1 MKEFYNV
8 INSYYLSM
16 CADTEINLR
25 VKAELL
31 DHYENTIGEI
41 TSSISS
47 VNGSINIKYNQGVRR
62 TCDLTINDYNESCIP
77 DNEYSSF
84 FINRKFKIYIGLYKK
99 NHSYYQDDVIF
110 WFSQGVFV
118 TTDSNYDLKNNI
130 LHISGVDKFG
140 FFTKDLNQHT
150 LQTTY
155 HVPAGSK
162 LGKLIGDIIT
172 IDMGNGYPAD
182 SMIPI
187 INSQLFGEEIPHDIE
202 KTANETIGDILI
214 EIATAFNS
222 DIYYDVNG
230 RLVFEPNITDDY
242 LRQSPVYEFKR
253 NAPEYVE
260 ANFNY
265 NYGNV
270 INQITVTG
278 NNSDE
283 ITYSYTA
290 VNDYPMSSLRV
301 TNIGIKAAEIEET
314 AMGYNEKRCKDYA
327 EYLLKKKLLPSIS
340 GTLLCSPLPHID
352 VNKIIRL
359 PEKSTANYHTDYLI
373 EEISIPLSPANYSL
387 NICNIQE
394 LPLHS
399 YF

>member
-1 MKEFYNV
+1 M
-8 INSYYLSM
+8 
-16 CADTEINLR
+16 
-25 VKAELL
+25 
-31 DHYENTIGEI
+31 
-41 TSSISS
+41 
-47 VNGSINIKYNQGVRR
+47 
-62 TCDLTINDYNESCIP
+62 
-77 DNEYSSF
+77 
-84 FINRKFKIYIGLYKK
+84 
-99 NHSYYQDDVIF
+99 
-110 WFSQGVFV
+110 
-118 TTDSNYDLKNNI
+118 
-130 LHISGVDKFG
+130 
-140 FFTKDLNQHT
+140 
-150 LQTTY
+150 QTTY

-162 LGKLIGDIIT
+162 LGKLIGYIIT

-182 SMIPI
+182 SMISI
-187 INSQLFGEEIPHDIE
+187 INSQLFGEELPHDIE

-242 LRQSPVYEFKR
+242 LRQAPVYEFKR

-301 TNIGIKAAEIEET
+301 TNIGYEDLLNDFSNYPTRDVLIVTPKYTEIGIAYQICSNFIKQW
-314 AMGYNEKRCKDYA
+314 D
-327 EYLLKKKLLPSIS
+327 
-340 GTLLCSPLPHID
+340 
-352 VNKIIRL
+352 
-359 PEKSTANYHTDYLI
+359 
-373 EEISIPLSPANYSL
+373 
-387 NICNIQE
+387 
-394 LPLHS
+394 
-399 YF
+399 

>member
-1 MKEFYNV
+1 M
-8 INSYYLSM
+8 
-16 CADTEINLR
+16 
-25 VKAELL
+25 
-31 DHYENTIGEI
+31 
-41 TSSISS
+41 
-47 VNGSINIKYNQGVRR
+47 
-62 TCDLTINDYNESCIP
+62 
-77 DNEYSSF
+77 
-84 FINRKFKIYIGLYKK
+84 
-99 NHSYYQDDVIF
+99 
-110 WFSQGVFV
+110 
-118 TTDSNYDLKNNI
+118 
-130 LHISGVDKFG
+130 
-140 FFTKDLNQHT
+140 
-150 LQTTY
+150 
-155 HVPAGSK
+155 
-162 LGKLIGDIIT
+162 IT
-172 IDMGNGYPAD
+172 I
-182 SMIPI
+182 I
-187 INSQLFGEEIPHDIE
+187 QTHIE
-202 KTANETIGDILI
+202 
-214 EIATAFNS
+214 
-222 DIYYDVNG
+222 
-230 RLVFEPNITDDY
+230 RCITTVSY
-242 LRQSPVYEFKR
+242 THL
-253 NAPEYVE
+253 E

-301 TNIGIKAAEIEET
+301 TNIGIKAADIEET

-394 LPLHS
+394 PVS
-399 YF
+399 YTHLDVYKRQVLRIM

>member
-1 MKEFYNV
+1 M
-8 INSYYLSM
+8 
-16 CADTEINLR
+16 
-25 VKAELL
+25 
-31 DHYENTIGEI
+31 
-41 TSSISS
+41 
-47 VNGSINIKYNQGVRR
+47 
-62 TCDLTINDYNESCIP
+62 
-77 DNEYSSF
+77 
-84 FINRKFKIYIGLYKK
+84 
-99 NHSYYQDDVIF
+99 
-110 WFSQGVFV
+110 
-118 TTDSNYDLKNNI
+118 
-130 LHISGVDKFG
+130 
-140 FFTKDLNQHT
+140 
-150 LQTTY
+150 QTTY

-242 LRQSPVYEFKR
+242 LRQAPVYEFKR

-301 TNIGIKAAEIEET
+301 TNIGIKAADIEET